1 MSIRIRR
8 ALLLTHFAILS
19 ALSAASAAHAHEP
32 ETTNPKHAETIG
44 IEAMSEGRYLDAAEA
59 FAQFIKARPES
70 FVGYYNLSAA
80 MSRAGELD
88 ASQIAMTKA
97 LELGFSDRKQ
107 LLRDDDLAALRETD
121 FFDSIMSVW
130 DELIETRRKS
140 DLQHVSMLITH
151 KMQARTSDKHRIELV
166 SAHGEVATD
175 QSLAE
180 MDLLADWATQRLFPS
195 QRDDSFLDGSPWVM
209 VALPDKA
216 GFVKWA
222 VTVFGP
228 GVRNSISSVGGAYE
242 HQDRRLVAQDLGATF
257 RHEFI
262 HVLHWRDMN
271 DRGQLHAPWIQ
282 EGLASLVEDYD
293 IVGDQLVPMPSWR
306 TNIVKRLRKVRKLT
320 PIETLARTEMQQFTS
335 QRPLA
340 KYAQARAVMLFLLDQ
355 NKLSEFYSNYTKT
368 IDQDPSGIHALEQT
382 LSKEIAD
389 IESDYEHWI
398 DALPSVPETG
408 SDLSATLGIG
418 ITNGDGDGVVV
429 DRLTAAARR
438 RTGLRTSEVI
448 TAINGRPTR
457 DLFEFIRV
465 LGSYKAGETVVLTTR
480 RGIKFSETPVQLLD
494 R

>member
-1 MSIRIRR
+1 MNPRIICV
-8 ALLLTHFAILS
+8 LLLALS
-19 ALSAASAAHAHEP
+19 ALAASPAAIAQDTDP
-32 ETTNPKHAETIG
+32 ASPKHAESVG
-44 IEAMSEGRYLDAAEA
+44 IEAMSQGRYLDAAEA
-59 FAQFIKARPES
+59 FAQYIKARPES

-80 MSRAGELD
+80 MSCAAELD

-107 LLRDDDLAALRETD
+107 LLRDDDLAALRETEY
-121 FFDSIMSVW
+121 FDAVMNAW
-130 DELIETRRKS
+130 DELIETRRKA
-140 DLQHVSMLITH
+140 DLQHVSMLINH
-151 KMQARTSDKHRIELV
+151 KLQARTSEKHRIELV

-175 QSLAE
+175 QALAE
-180 MDLLADWATQRLFPS
+180 MDLLADWATRNLFAS
-195 QRDDSFLDGSPWVM
+195 QTDASFLDGSPWVM

-216 GFVKWA
+216 GFIKWA

-228 GVRNSISSVGGAYE
+228 GVRGSISSVGGAYE

-271 DRGQLHAPWIQ
+271 DLGQVHAPWVQ

-293 IVGDQLVPMPSWR
+293 RVGDQIVPVPSWR
-306 TNIVKRLRKVRKLT
+306 TNIVKRLHKVRKLT

-355 NKLSEFYSNYTKT
+355 NKLTEFYNNYTQT
-368 IDQDPSGIHALEQT
+368 IDEDQSGIIALERT
-382 LSKEIAD
+382 LAMELPA
-389 IESDYEHWI
+389 IEEAYEQWI
-398 DALPSVPETG
+398 DALPTVPETG

-429 DRLTAAARR
+429 DRLSTAARR
-438 RTGLRTSEVI
+438 RTGLHTSEVI

-465 LGSYKAGETVVLTTR
+465 LGTYHAGETVILTTR
-480 RGIKFSETPVQLLD
+480 RGIKFNEIPVKLLK